1 MTDIAQKAG
10 VSRLERGRALERSL
24 ARVRW
29 FGALFAFF
37 QILTGTDPLC
47 PPGEELRT
55 LTNPITQYTP
65 GCEPEW
71 ARPAGYALALG
82 LIVVNVAVIL
92 LLRRARDEKFLS
104 RLGVGVFLADH
115 LLVIA
120 YTWLYS
126 YTLETSIWVLLYI
139 LPLEGAL
146 RYGMRGALTSLGILT
161 GTETGRDIFRQ
172 QAWGYPFS
180 FVPDTTFRVG
190 IMTIIGLVT
199 GMMASNLDR
208 ERREVEK
215 KVVEASDLAAQ
226 EASARREVEAFH
238 QATIAGVSTGDL
250 HDALQRMIATVG
262 KMFGYESLAMALLED
277 DAGVPR
283 LRVAAGYRYPQE
295 AIGRT
300 LGLDEG
306 VSGPVALTGK
316 PALVNDVTAHGG
328 YLAWAPWC
336 RSEMVVPLKIRD
348 RIIGVLNVES
358 PRVGAFTQDDI
369 QVLERLS
376 LPLAVVVENA
386 RILATEQEAVRRLTE
401 LDEMKSDFIAI
412 TSHELRTP
420 LTSIMGFLKT
430 VRREGLDLSHT
441 DREHYLDIVERQS
454 QRLLEIVEDLLFASK
469 IEQGVLEVGRTE
481 FDFGELLREVVTE
494 RFGDHRR
501 QITVNAP
508 DRTIILDSDRD
519 RVRRVI
525 FSLVEN
531 ALKFSHLDG
540 GVTVSLNS
548 TDGAA
553 TLQVRDQGIGI
564 PPEEITRIFD
574 RFHQVGGSMGRAQAG
589 FGLGLY
595 VCKRII
601 ESLSG
606 TIDVRSEPG
615 RGSTFTVT
623 LPLKESKSVH
633 REAS

>member
-1 MTDIAQKAG
+1 VTENVQTENPKLVRRHA
-10 VSRLERGRALERSL
+10 LERGL

-37 QILTGTDPLC
+37 QILTGTDPPC
-47 PPGEELRT
+47 PPGAELRT

-65 GCEPEW
+65 GCEPDW

-82 LIVVNVAVIL
+82 LVVVNVAVLL
-92 LLRRARDEKFLS
+92 LLRRARDEKSLG
-104 RLGVGVFLADH
+104 RLGVGAFLADH

-146 RYGMRGALTSLGILT
+146 RYGMRGALTSLAILT
-161 GTETGRDIFRQ
+161 GTETGRDVFRQ
-172 QAWGYPFS
+172 QAWGYPFH

-199 GMMASNLDR
+199 GMMARNLDR
-208 ERREVEK
+208 ERQEVEK
-215 KVVEASDLAAQ
+215 KAIEASDLAAK

-250 HDALQRMIATVG
+250 QEALQRMISTVG
-262 KMFGYESLAMALLED
+262 DMFGYESLSMALLED
-277 DAGVPR
+277 DEEPR
-283 LRVAAGYRYPQE
+283 LRVTAGYGYPEE

-300 LGLDEG
+300 FTFEQG
-306 VSGPVALTGK
+306 VSGPVAQTGS
-316 PALVNDVTAHGG
+316 PALVNDVRAHEG
-328 YLAWAPWC
+328 YLDWAPWC
-336 RSEMVVPLKIRD
+336 RSEMVVPLKIGN

-358 PRVGAFTQDDI
+358 PREAAFTEDDLG
-369 QVLERLS
+369 VLEKLS

-386 RILATEQEAVRRLTE
+386 RILATEKEAVRRLTE

-430 VRREGLDLSHT
+430 VRREGLDLSDT
-441 DREHYLDIVERQS
+441 DRENYLDIVERQS
-454 QRLLEIVEDLLFASK
+454 QRLLEIVEDLLFASR
-469 IEQGVLEVGRTE
+469 IEQGAVE
-481 FDFGELLREVVTE
+481 FRRALFDLGALLKEVVE
-494 RFGDHRR
+494 DRFADHAR
-501 QITVNAP
+501 QIRLATPAQAIFVP
-508 DRTIILDSDRD
+508 SDRD

-525 FSLVEN
+525 FSLVDN
-531 ALKFSHLDG
+531 ALKFSHPEGEVTISLGADNGGAKLDI
-540 GVTVSLNS
+540 
-548 TDGAA
+548 TD
-553 TLQVRDQGIGI
+553 RGIGI
-564 PPEEITRIFD
+564 PREEIGRIFD
-574 RFHQVGGSMGRAQAG
+574 RFHQVGGSMGRAQPG

-601 ESLSG
+601 DSLGG
-606 TIDVRSEPG
+606 TINVKSDSG
-615 RGSTFTVT
+615 KGSTFSVT
-623 LPLKESKSVH
+623 LPLSESDSST
-633 REAS
+633 RAAS